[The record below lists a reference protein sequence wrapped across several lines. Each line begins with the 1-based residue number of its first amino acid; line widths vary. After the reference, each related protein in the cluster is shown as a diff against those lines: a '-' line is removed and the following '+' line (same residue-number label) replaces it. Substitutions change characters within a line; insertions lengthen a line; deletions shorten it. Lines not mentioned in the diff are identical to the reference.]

1 MLQRVGRPVE
11 EAELDPIAD
20 RKLQLAVV
28 LVVVVLSVLPGLEK
42 TLADVGEEGV
52 AITKERVDRL
62 RLSRARGMWKQC
74 RRRPTVDD
82 LEGSHTESRVE
93 GVVAVLRPSQP
104 VDLGVWV
111 IARSTP

>member
-11 EAELDPIAD
+11 EAELDPIAN

-42 TLADVGEEGV
+42 LLADVGEEGV
-52 AITKERVDRL
+52 SIMEERVDRL
-62 RLSRARGMWKQC
+62 RLSRARGMWKQH

-82 LEGSHTESRVE
+82 LEGSHAERRVE
-93 GVVAVLRPSQP
+93 GGRCYS
-104 VDLGVWV
+104 
-111 IARSTP
+111 STPPKPASRPRCVGDLP